1 MSTHYGDALAGHS
14 GLWREGRPLLMGRPA
29 SESSAV
35 AAAHPD
41 HPDRYTGLRLE
52 IRVCFYEPWRLRS
65 SFSFL
70 WPHDSVFPCYAQK
83 ALEQRPCPWLWVGE
97 VTFLWQARPLRPS
110 SASPCAQREEPRAG
124 CSPGHTAPPSWP
136 LMAKSP
142 RCFLWCSPR
151 KVLSV
156 MAAQAAHS
164 VGHTWVP
171 CGGS

>member
-1 MSTHYGDALAGHS
+1 M
-14 GLWREGRPLLMGRPA
+14 
-29 SESSAV
+29 
-35 AAAHPD
+35 
-41 HPDRYTGLRLE
+41 E

-124 CSPGHTAPPSWP
+124 RSPGHTAPPSWP
-136 LMAKSP
+136 LTAKSP
-142 RCFLWCSPR
+142 RCFLWCPGRSCHGRPGR
-151 KVLSV
+151 PQCRAHLGALWWQLGLCSVLLPPSWDEPGSV
-156 MAAQAAHS
+156 RE
-164 VGHTWVP
+164 
-171 CGGS
+171 GGVSFTPWSGSKGQ